1 MTPSQFF
8 HKAYMFFSFPLWKVK
23 HNKISMCSEVSS
35 GLVARYTIVG
45 RYAYIGRNCTINNTI
60 IGAYSCIA
68 ADVQIGGMEH
78 PYWDLSL
85 SPKLSDKFIF
95 GTPTIIGHDVWIG
108 AGSIIRQG
116 VTIGDGAVV
125 GANSFV
131 NRDVPPYTIV
141 AGSPA
146 RVIKE
151 RKIKKIERI
160 LNESKYWEENPKRAM
175 EILKQIQDSGNI
187 YE

>member
-1 MTPSQFF
+1 MTPSQLF
-8 HKAYMFFSFPLWKVK
+8 HKTYMFFSHPLWKLK
-23 HNKISMCSEVSS
+23 HNKVSMCSEVSS
-35 GLVARYTIVG
+35 GFMARYTIVG
-45 RYAYIGRNCTINNTI
+45 KYTFIGRNCTINNAT
-60 IGAYSCIA
+60 IGAYTCIA

-131 NRDVPPYTIV
+131 NKDVPSYTIV

-151 RKIKKIERI
+151 RKVKQIERI
-160 LNESKYWEENPKRAM
+160 LNESKYWEEEPKKAI
-175 EILKQIQDSGNI
+175 EILRQIKNKGYI